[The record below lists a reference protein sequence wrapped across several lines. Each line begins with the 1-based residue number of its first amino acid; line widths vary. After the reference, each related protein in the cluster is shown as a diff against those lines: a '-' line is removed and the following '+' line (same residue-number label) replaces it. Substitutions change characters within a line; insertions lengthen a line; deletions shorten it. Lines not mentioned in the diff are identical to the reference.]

1 MNEGL
6 LVAVTLYLTRGTGT
20 GTLTGSP
27 IRPSPANEAIKCW
40 CLEGILF
47 HFFFFRENENLSAL
61 KRHETISSK
70 TKITH

>member
-6 LVAVTLYLTRGTGT
+6 LVAVTLYLSRGTGT

-27 IRPSPANEAIKCW
+27 IRPSPADEAIKCW

-47 HFFFFRENENLSAL
+47 HFFFRENENLSAL

>member
-27 IRPSPANEAIKCW
+27 IRPSPAQEAIKCW

-47 HFFFFRENENLSAL
+47 HFFFF
-61 KRHETISSK
+61 
-70 TKITH
+70 

>member
-20 GTLTGSP
+20 VTLTGSP
-27 IRPSPANEAIKCW
+27 IRPSPAQEAIKCW

-47 HFFFFRENENLSAL
+47 HFFFLGRMRIFL
-61 KRHETISSK
+61 H
-70 TKITH
+70 